1 MKKKHLSEALCRVVF
16 FERRE
21 REEKEER
28 GNRTDDDAPVLSLS
42 LSLLLRE
49 GLLSLPFSFSLS
61 LSAAA
66 SLSLFLSLP
75 QTHTR
80 WCPPEDGG
88 PSSRSLSWETL
99 GKQRSKK
106 EEDKKRRSTLART
119 HHRLPP
125 SSLQPPPQKNLS
137 VGKTSLMNQY
147 VSKKFS
153 QAYKATIGADF
164 LTREVAVDG
173 RLVTMQVTSRI
184 FFVFFPFWFDAL
196 ASSSISSRLL
206 FGFRARKWEA
216 QREMRLPAAKQEKN
230 GGKKREKTKQE
241 DLIFL
246 LLAVFVPPQLTF
258 FNPLF
263 VFPPSPKPTPLHS
276 PIRSGTPRARSASSP
291 WASPS
296 TAGPTSAFSPTT

>member
-1 MKKKHLSEALCRVVF
+1 MKKSTCRRLSVELFF

-42 LSLLLRE
+42 LSLFCIERVFCLCP
-49 GLLSLPFSFSLS
+49 SPSP
-61 LSAAA
+61 
-66 SLSLFLSLP
+66 SLFLQLPLSLP

-106 EEDKKRRSTLART
+106 EEDKKRRSTFART

-125 SSLQPPPQKNLS
+125 SSLQPPPKKTLS

-184 FFVFFPFWFDAL
+184 FFVFFPFCFDAL
-196 ASSSISSRLL
+196 ASTSISSRLL

-216 QREMRLPAAKQEKN
+216 QREMRLPAAKQEKK

>member
-1 MKKKHLSEALCRVVF
+1 
-16 FERRE
+16 
-21 REEKEER
+21 
-28 GNRTDDDAPVLSLS
+28 
-42 LSLLLRE
+42 
-49 GLLSLPFSFSLS
+49 
-61 LSAAA
+61 
-66 SLSLFLSLP
+66 
-75 QTHTR
+75 
-80 WCPPEDGG
+80 
-88 PSSRSLSWETL
+88 
-99 GKQRSKK
+99 
-106 EEDKKRRSTLART
+106 
-119 HHRLPP
+119 
-125 SSLQPPPQKNLS
+125 
-137 VGKTSLMNQY
+137 MNQY

-230 GGKKREKTKQE
+230 GGKKRETTKQE

-263 VFPPSPKPTPLHS
+263 VFPPSPKPTPVHS